1 MKGHPIYLEIMHKK
15 KSPKKKKKK
24 KQTSKESVEARK
36 ERARGTREADESSVG
51 FMSMAVETFDG
62 GPWICKTDTVT
73 ITLFFFRSTQCI
85 SVS

>member
-1 MKGHPIYLEIMHKK
+1 MKYCIRKNHQKE
-15 KSPKKKKKK
+15 KK

-62 GPWICKTDTVT
+62 RPWICND
-73 ITLFFFRSTQCI
+73 SNDM
-85 SVS
+85 